1 MTEQALITGLQTYPD
16 RRLVT
21 IEGRTPLTE
30 ADFVQHHQ
38 SLFPGDPIPELTKPW
53 YNPGFARVRYVPI
66 SPAEERPVVGSYGS
80 LRQAF

>member
-1 MTEQALITGLQTYPD
+1 MTNQKLIKGLQTYPE

-30 ADFVQHHQ
+30 EDFVKHHH
-38 SLFPGDPIPELTKPW
+38 SLFPGEPIPELTKPW
-53 YNPGFARVRYVPI
+53 YNPGFARVKYVPI
-66 SPAEERPVVGSYGS
+66 PAAEERPVVGSCGF